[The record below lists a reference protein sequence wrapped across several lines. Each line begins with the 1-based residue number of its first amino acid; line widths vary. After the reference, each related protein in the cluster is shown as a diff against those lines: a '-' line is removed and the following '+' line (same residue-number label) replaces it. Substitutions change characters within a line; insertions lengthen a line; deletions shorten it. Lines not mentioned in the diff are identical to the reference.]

1 MMATKNVFLH
11 AVMNGDVNKV
21 ELDYTQEEWDAL
33 TEKQQ
38 RDVVAEYRDDV
49 VELFVATT
57 DDE

>member
-1 MMATKNVFLH
+1 MATKNVFLH